1 MSFHPKKCTTI
12 RVTRTKWP
20 LNTKY
25 QLHGLTLE
33 EVQGVKYLGIRISSD
48 LSWREHV
55 RQTTAKATKSLVF
68 LRRNLHSCPQNVRA
82 QAYTTL
88 IRPVLEYAST
98 VWDPH
103 EIQLIQQIEQVQRQ
117 ATRFATGSYYSRDPG
132 CVTNMLN
139 KLQWE
144 PLQHRRA
151 KSIVIMLYKMIH
163 QEVEI
168 PIQHLL
174 VTNTRVTPGAQ
185 ANNIRQISTRVDVY
199 KFSFVPSTITAW
211 NRLPSE
217 TRAAPSVDSFR
228 QAIQNLEPANL
239 AGY

>member
-1 MSFHPKKCTTI
+1 M
-12 RVTRTKWP
+12 
-20 LNTKY
+20 
-25 QLHGLTLE
+25 
-33 EVQGVKYLGIRISSD
+33 
-48 LSWREHV
+48 
-55 RQTTAKATKSLVF
+55 
-68 LRRNLHSCPQNVRA
+68 RA

-103 EIQLIQQIEQVQRQ
+103 QIQLIQQIEQVQRQ
-117 ATRFATGSYYSRDPG
+117 AARFATGNYYSRDPG

-144 PLQHRRA
+144 TLQHRRT
-151 KSIVIMLYKMIH
+151 KSKVIMLYKIIH

-174 VTNTRVTPGAQ
+174 VTNTRVTRGTQ

-217 TRAAPSVDSFR
+217 ARAAPSVDSFR
-228 QAIQNLEPANL
+228 QAIQNLEPVNL